1 MGFLNVENKNLDI
14 SLIKESNKVIIILL
28 NIRETDW
35 NKCFN
40 ILQKWTRSI
49 LIYIPVTYKLK

>member
-1 MGFLNVENKNLDI
+1 MGFLNVENKNLNI

-40 ILQKWTRSI
+40 ILQK
-49 LIYIPVTYKLK
+49 